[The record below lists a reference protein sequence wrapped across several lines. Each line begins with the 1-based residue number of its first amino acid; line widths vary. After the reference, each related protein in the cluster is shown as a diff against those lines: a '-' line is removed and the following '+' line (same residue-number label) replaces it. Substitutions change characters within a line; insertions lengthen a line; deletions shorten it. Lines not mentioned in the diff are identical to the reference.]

1 MCYHSDLASIQSEL
15 YSFVKAR
22 IVSESDAHDI
32 VQNSNQVLIN
42 KEDQYNPAYSFKA
55 WAFGI
60 AKWQMLA
67 YFKKNKRS
75 QVTISLD
82 LYQEIP
88 LNSNFLAD
96 APFSSLIKKERLYLI
111 KGLNHMLSKRQKQI
125 FNLLI
130 EDFTD
135 DEIGNALG
143 IGSKNVQATKSRL
156 IQRIRN
162 FVLNNKNESYHK
174 YRRLY

>member
-1 MCYHSDLASIQSEL
+1 MCYHSDLASIQSDL
-15 YSFVKAR
+15 YAFVKAR

-32 VQNSNQVLIN
+32 VQDSNQVLIN

-60 AKWQMLA
+60 AKWQILA
-67 YFKKNKRS
+67 YFKRNKRS
-75 QVTISLD
+75 RVTLSLD
-82 LYQEIP
+82 VHQEIP

-96 APFSSLIKKERLYLI
+96 VPFSSLIRKERLDLI
-111 KGLNHMLSKRQKQI
+111 KGLNHMLSRRQKQV

-130 EDFTD
+130 EDFTN
-135 DEIGNALG
+135 DEIGNTLG
-143 IGSKNVQATKSRL
+143 MGAKNVQATKSRL

-162 FVLNNKNESYHK
+162 FVLNNKNENYHK
-174 YRRLY
+174 Y

>member
-1 MCYHSDLASIQSEL
+1 MCYQSDLAGIQPQL
-15 YSFVKAR
+15 FAFVKSR
-22 IVSESDAHDI
+22 VHNPSDAHDI

-75 QVTISLD
+75 QVTIPLD

-88 LNSNFLAD
+88 LNSNWLTD
-96 APFSSLIKKERLYLI
+96 VPFSSLIKKERLDLI
-111 KGLNHMLSKRQKQI
+111 KGLNHILSKRQKQI

-162 FVLNNKNESYHK
+162 FVSNNKNEDYNK
-174 YRRLY
+174 Y